1 MQAVAAR
8 IDALVAQLA
17 RVGDPEIRAQAQE
30 LVQLLMEMYGA
41 GLARMLHAV
50 QRGGEGAVATEAL
63 LRDELVASL
72 LVLHDLHPDDKAARI
87 ARGLE
92 RVRELAGADVA
103 LVDVSDTLA
112 RVQVRAQRQARAPAA
127 AELQRL
133 IEGVVRAAAPDVM
146 AVEIDGLA
154 ESTVPQLVQLTRTS
168 VSGARD
174 GIRLP

>member
-17 RVGDPEIRAQAQE
+17 GVDDPVIRAQAQE

-50 QRGGEGAVATEAL
+50 QGRADGAAATEAL

-72 LVLHDLHPDDKAARI
+72 LVLHDLHPEDSAARI

-103 LVDVSDTLA
+103 LVGVSDTLA
-112 RVQVRAQRQARAPAA
+112 RVQVRSQRRARAPAA

-133 IEGVVRAAAPDVM
+133 IEGVVRAAAPDVL
-146 AVEIDGLA
+146 AVEIDGLD
-154 ESTVPQLVQLTRTS
+154 ESAVPQLVQLTRTR
-168 VSGARD
+168 VAARA
-174 GIRLP
+174 GETLL